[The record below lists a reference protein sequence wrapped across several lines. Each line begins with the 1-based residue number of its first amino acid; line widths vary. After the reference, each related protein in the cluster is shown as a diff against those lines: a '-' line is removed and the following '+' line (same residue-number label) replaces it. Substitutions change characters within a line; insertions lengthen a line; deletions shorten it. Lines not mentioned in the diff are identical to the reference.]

1 MRIGLDSLMD
11 AELAAYVEESRAF
24 YAARAARR
32 GTDSQPDPSTPGGLE
47 EVRALEE
54 ARATGATSASSPGPP
69 VVEALADVA
78 GRRVPVRILTPESG
92 TARGIYLDIHGG
104 GFFMGL
110 AARGDAPNRR
120 LADALGIA
128 VVSVDYRL
136 APEHPWP
143 AAGDDCETA
152 ALWLLEEAEARFG
165 TARLAI
171 GGVSAGA
178 TLAMTTLL
186 RLRERGAAEH
196 FVGAA
201 LQFGTY
207 DMSGQTP
214 AGRLLA
220 DEFFIQAYAGH
231 VADRTNHD
239 ISPVYG
245 DLSALPP
252 ALLVVGSLDILLE
265 DNLIMAARLSAA
277 GGEVDVRVY
286 PESPHGFTLHPTAM
300 ASAALDDIESWLA
313 DRFLAEPNVLVSTE
327 SSETASVTT

>member
-1 MRIGLDSLMD
+1 MQVGLESLID

-24 YAARAARR
+24 YAARIASRR
-32 GTDSQPDPSTPGGLE
+32 TDSQPDPSTPEGLR

-54 ARATGATSASSPGPP
+54 ARAKGAISAASPGPP
-69 VVEALADVA
+69 AAETVAEVA
-78 GRRVPVRILTPESG
+78 GRRVPVRIIAPESG
-92 TARGIYLDIHGG
+92 AARGVYLDIHGG
-104 GFFMGL
+104 GFYMGS
-110 AARGDAPNRR
+110 AARGDAHNRR
-120 LADALGIA
+120 LANALGIA

-143 AAGDDCETA
+143 ASPDDCETA
-152 ALWLLEEAEARFG
+152 ALWLLEEADTRFG
-165 TARLAI
+165 TTRLAI

-186 RLRERGAAEH
+186 RLRDRGVADA

-214 AGRLLA
+214 AGRLL
-220 DEFFIQAYAGH
+220 DGEFFIQAYAGH
-231 VADRTNHD
+231 VADRTNPD
-239 ISPVYG
+239 ISPVSG
-245 DLSALPP
+245 DLRGLPP
-252 ALLVVGSLDILLE
+252 TLLVVGSLDILIE
-265 DNLIMAARLSAA
+265 DNLVMAARLSAA

-313 DRFLAEPNVLVSTE
+313 GRFLDS
-327 SSETASVTT
+327 